1 MTTRISP
8 SRIRIPWALLLTLSL
23 FIGWIG
29 CMAVGGESYSSADSG
44 AYPQS
49 AVAMEKSARSTGLAG
64 SPGDCGGGFDDDSGV
79 RGRKDA
85 LAEGLVDNERFAELE
100 FDEDGAASGEQTRS
114 PVEGRKLIR
123 TGDIS
128 VTVDDYEPFRAALDE
143 RLEELGGFVSD
154 ANLDHYSGRVS
165 WATLTVRVSSSQ
177 FDELVSWTESQVE
190 VSSLNVATQDVT
202 EEWVDIRSRI
212 DNWKATEK
220 RLLEIL
226 DDRTAD
232 LGDVLAVE
240 RELARVR
247 EEIERAE
254 GRLRVL
260 ADQVALATLSIH
272 VSVRNPYQPAVDP
285 PGFGQIVAD
294 TFIGSLQAMVAVG
307 KALVL
312 IAVGGAPWFLL
323 LGIGLYACYRV
334 IRGLIRRKSA

>member
-1 MTTRISP
+1 MTTRTTPRS
-8 SRIRIPWALLLTLSL
+8 RIPWAMMLTLSL
-23 FIGWIG
+23 FVGWIG
-29 CMAVGGESYSSADSG
+29 CMAMGGESYSAADYE
-44 AYPQS
+44 AYAPSSSSEQKAS
-49 AVAMEKSARSTGLAG
+49 RSTGLAA
-64 SPGDCGGGFDDDSGV
+64 SPGDFVGGFDDTAT

-85 LAEGLVDNERFAELE
+85 LSDELSDGSGERFAEFE
-100 FDEDGAASGEQTRS
+100 VDEDASEDS

-128 VTVDDYEPFRAALDE
+128 VTVDDYEPFRAAMDV
-143 RLEELGGFVSD
+143 RLKELGGFVSD
-154 ANLDHYSGRVS
+154 ANLDHYSGNVS
-165 WATLTVRVSSSQ
+165 WATLTVRVSAQ
-177 FDELVSWTESQVE
+177 HFDELVSWTESQVE
-190 VSSLNVATQDVT
+190 VSSLNVSTQDVT

-240 RELARVR
+240 RELSRVR

-260 ADQVALATLSIH
+260 ADQVELATLTIH

-285 PGFGQIVAD
+285 PGFGQIIAD
-294 TFIGSLQAMVAVG
+294 TFFGSLNAMATLG

-323 LGIGLYACYRV
+323 MGLGVYIVYRI